1 MERWVKIYDKLL
13 DWEWFTDSSMV
24 HLFVYLLLKANASD
38 TTWREINVRRGQL
51 LTTVRKISADT
62 GISLQTIRTCF
73 NKLCMTG
80 EIVTETT
87 NKFTI
92 ITICQYERYQIPK
105 NGQQARE
112 TDVDDGANE
121 TDTAVTQMA
130 DETETVTATDDEHF
144 KKQFLSDQYWSEVM
158 CMRHHLTP
166 VQLKELI
173 EEFFVDQQCRGNP
186 KHNDLRDAK
195 SHFNNWLIRKQQIIT
210 DNGSSTKNKSATD
223 RKAIDRRGTDVPDAQ
238 RADYHSSF

>member
-1 MERWVKIYDKLL
+1 MERWVKLYDKLL

-38 TTWREINVRRGQL
+38 TTWREIPVRRGQL
-51 LTTVRKISADT
+51 LTTVKKISADT

-73 NKLCMTG
+73 NKLRMTG
-80 EIVTETT
+80 EIVAETT

-92 ITICQYERYQIPK
+92 ITICQYERYQMPK
-105 NGQQARE
+105 DGQQARE
-112 TDVDDGANE
+112 TDVDDAANE
-121 TDTAVTQMA
+121 NVPVVTQMA
-130 DETETVTATDDEHF
+130 DETVAATDDLHF
-144 KKQFLSDQYWSEVM
+144 KQQFLSDQYWGEVM

-166 VQLKELI
+166 VRLKELI

-186 KHNDLRDAK
+186 KHIDLRDAK
-195 SHFNNWLIRKQQIIT
+195 SHFNNWLIRKQQSIT
-210 DNGSSTKNKSATD
+210 DNGNSTKNKSATD